1 MLSCSGVYEIT
12 ENVRTVAEGM
22 TEELGEQTKESK
34 PMGSRGVG
42 KGRRV

>member
-1 MLSCSGVYEIT
+1 MCEIT

-22 TEELGEQTKESK
+22 TEELGGDFERTKESK
-34 PMGSRGVG
+34 PMGSRGGVA